1 MKLSRRQL
9 RKLIMEV
16 TREHPG
22 EFQRPSGWSEVEA
35 LSGVDTSPGS
45 LYDRQ
50 FGGERQ
56 TRELT
61 PQERGELLAKRAQ
74 WKAEQAGDMLDE
86 DWLVTQLDGYM
97 IDFESAL
104 EAARNEFPDIAD
116 PEEAL
121 LRVIADSKFLHLDQG
136 TQQIHY

>member
-1 MKLSRRQL
+1 MMKISRKQL

-16 TREHPG
+16 MQDHPG
-22 EFQRPSGWSEVEA
+22 EFSRPSGWSEVEA
-35 LSGVDTSPGS
+35 LRGVDMDM
-45 LYDRQ
+45 YEKQ

-56 TRELT
+56 TRKLT

-74 WKAEQAGDMLDE
+74 WKAEQAGEMLDE

-97 IDFESAL
+97 IDFASAL
-104 EAARNEFPDIAD
+104 ETARSEFPDLTD
-116 PEEAL
+116 HEEIL
-121 LRVIADSKFLHLDQG
+121 LRVIADSKILHLDSD